1 MKVKFKKS
9 NPLQETFPN
18 IPYSFN
24 NYYYVPGNILDAG
37 DINKVPSLKVFT
49 FWGRDKQLTNTKIY
63 KALPGGDKC

>member
-1 MKVKFKKS
+1 MFCLKS
-9 NPLQETFPN
+9 DGGGKAQFHH
-18 IPYSFN
+18 SVAFN
-24 NYYYVPGNILDAG
+24 EHLLLPGIILDAG